1 MQNFCGQARFPS
13 GPWRN
18 ICLITHP
25 MPKWRNGRRR
35 GFKIPRLH
43 GRESSNL
50 SLGTHFSAFT
60 TSCYPL
66 NLNFLLASSDLVASQ
81 KMSQKFCLCLVLQP
95 SLACLNRSSC
105 VCYLSDR
112 FCIMSDRLFRLAS
125 DCAYCIIV

>member
-43 GRESSNL
+43 GRVSSTL
-50 SLGTHFSAFT
+50 TLGTNHPQTLLRFAASGLTAFATKICKKNFTHSFYSLLHFLSYIAHCIEFMRICLSSESDVDGLLILIRLDLKIL
-60 TSCYPL
+60 TSFVSEL
-66 NLNFLLASSDLVASQ
+66 
-81 KMSQKFCLCLVLQP
+81 
-95 SLACLNRSSC
+95 
-105 VCYLSDR
+105 
-112 FCIMSDRLFRLAS
+112 
-125 DCAYCIIV
+125 